1 VEQLK
6 FLKEAADIIRSHHE
20 RPDGTGYAR
29 GLVGNDVPPGARI
42 LNVVDAFDA
51 MTSDRP
57 YRKALPIE
65 RVLEEFRVYRGTQ
78 FDAEVTDILLRLYES
93 GEFPLIVETDA
104 TTEIYNS
111 LVEHYQV

>member
-1 VEQLK
+1 M
-6 FLKEAADIIRSHHE
+6 AH
-20 RPDGTGYAR
+20 
-29 GLVGNDVPPGARI
+29 I

-65 RVLEEFRVYRGTQ
+65 KVIDELESYKGSQFHEGVTNLMLSMYYRG
-78 FDAEVTDILLRLYES
+78 D
-93 GEFPLIVETDA
+93 FPIIVESDA

-111 LVEHYQV
+111 LVEHVQI